1 MSDLAEDSAE
11 QDQDKAPKSSQYDY
25 IIVGAGAA
33 GCVLA
38 NRLSENPENTVCLIE
53 AGGSDKSPWIQ
64 IPAGIFG
71 LYGNKKYDYVY
82 QGVPQKHLNNRTI
95 TINRG
100 KCLGGSSAINSM
112 VYIRGNKQDYDH
124 WADLGCEGWSYDD
137 VLPIFKALEKDYTG
151 GDSDFHGVEG
161 ELPVVNPQDINA
173 AAKRFVRAG
182 AEVGLSENTDFNADS
197 QIGLGIYKVTQ
208 NNGVRVSAYSAFIKP
223 IALRPN
229 LRVVSDTK
237 VFSLDIEGDSVKAVN
252 IKIDTFDYKLKC
264 GEEVILC
271 AGAIDSP
278 RLLLSSG
285 IGNKKELEALDI
297 ECKKDLAGVG
307 ENLQDHLDSM
317 VTVRSSKAESI
328 GISWRSLLSR
338 VAPAPFRYC
347 FKKMGWWTTNYVEA
361 GGFAQTHSTS
371 DDLPDVQF
379 HFTPIYRSHRGRKF
393 EFGHGYSLFTCL
405 LQPYSVG
412 SIKLAKDND
421 DLKLLIDHN
430 FLSDSR
436 DEGAMIGALK
446 KAREVL
452 GSSEFDAV
460 RGEEMAPGERVQ
472 SDEQILQ
479 YLRNTATTVFHPVG
493 TCKMGVDDLAVVSPK
508 DLKVRGMNNLRV
520 IDASIMPSIIRGN
533 TAAAT
538 MMIGEKGVRMIL
550 ADQRLK
556 QEEA

>member
-1 MSDLAEDSAE
+1 MSNSVEDSTAQE
-11 QDQDKAPKSSQYDY
+11 QDKVPKSSQYDY
-25 IIVGAGAA
+25 IIVGAGTA

-38 NRLSENPENTVCLIE
+38 NRLSEDPDITVCLIE

-71 LYGNKKYDYVY
+71 LYGNKKYDYAY
-82 QGVPQKHLNNRTI
+82 QGMPQKNLNSRTI

-124 WADLGCEGWSYDD
+124 WAELGCEGWSYED
-137 VLPIFKALEKDYTG
+137 VLPIFKYLESDCTG
-151 GDSDFHGVEG
+151 GDSIFHGSEG
-161 ELPVVNPQDINA
+161 ELSVVNPQDVNPA
-173 AAKRFVRAG
+173 ARRFVRAG
-182 AEVGLSENTDFNADS
+182 AEAGLAENPDFNAGS
-197 QIGLGIYKVTQ
+197 QLGLGVYKVTQ

-223 IALRPN
+223 IAQRSN
-229 LRVVSDTK
+229 LRVLSDMK
-237 VFSLDIEGDSVKAVN
+237 VLSIDIEGNIAKAVN
-252 IKIDTFDYKLKC
+252 IKIDTFGYKIRCRK
-264 GEEVILC
+264 EVILC

-285 IGNKKELEALDI
+285 IGNKQELEALGI
-297 ECKKDLAGVG
+297 ECKQDLAGVG

-317 VTVRSSKAESI
+317 VTVRSNKTESI
-328 GISWRSLLSR
+328 GVSWRSLLSR
-338 VAPAPFRYC
+338 VAPAPFRYY

-361 GGFAQTHSTS
+361 GGFAQTQSIS
-371 DDLPDVQF
+371 GDLPDVQF
-379 HFTPIYRSHRGRKF
+379 HFTPTFRSHRGRKF

-405 LQPYSVG
+405 LQPCSVG
-412 SIKLAKDND
+412 SIKLARDND

-430 FLSDSR
+430 FLSDPR
-436 DEGAMIGALK
+436 DEVAMVEALK

-452 GSSEFDAV
+452 ASSEFDAV
-460 RGEEMAPGERVQ
+460 RGMEMAPGKDVQ
-472 SDEQILQ
+472 SDAQILQ

-493 TCKMGVDDLAVVSPK
+493 TCKMGVDELAVVSPK

-520 IDASIMPSIIRGN
+520 IDASIMPRIIRGN

-538 MMIGEKGVRMIL
+538 MMIGEMGARMIL
-550 ADQRLK
+550 VDQQPK
-556 QEEA
+556 QEET